1 MRYEVGAGTAVWSCL
16 GMAAVYVGIL
26 YCCPSEIRRLPR
38 DHPRHILARFVLI
51 SIACALFPAYLYAFY
66 RESDNGISMA
76 TKLGFKDDVVET
88 LTTSLS
94 VLVLTM
100 LLFAGSIFSNA
111 LEIRCIKKHEKTTWR
126 GAFQQTHLYR
136 MLVIEKMP
144 TMRTLIFGPLTEEFA
159 FRSCMLPLL
168 LDGGWSI
175 STTIFASPLAFGVA
189 HVHHFIDHIR
199 SGRSFKTS
207 LAIVVFQFLYTT
219 VFGIYASFI
228 FLRTGHFFAVFGV
241 HAFCNLMGFPDVSF
255 LSTEHPLH
263 AHQVAILSMYIVGIF
278 AFSALL
284 FALTSVSPPS
294 IFW

>member
-51 SIACALFPAYLYAFY
+51 SIACALFPAYL
-66 RESDNGISMA
+66 
-76 TKLGFKDDVVET
+76 
-88 LTTSLS
+88 SLS
-94 VLVLTM
+94 VV
-100 LLFAGSIFSNA
+100 GQ
-111 LEIRCIKKHEKTTWR
+111 W
-126 GAFQQTHLYR
+126 HLDGD
-136 MLVIEKMP
+136 K
-144 TMRTLIFGPLTEEFA
+144 GPLTEEFA